1 MNIPIITPNALNEIS
16 RESGPVVVEFFADW
30 CPKCAMMSDIFLRI
44 AARHQHDIIFKKV
57 NIEISKKVVDELG
70 IEIVPTFIVY
80 QKGKILMEMP
90 NKALQEQLSYDG
102 AELSED
108 VLEQRILELLYPNK
122 TGY

>member
-16 RESGPVVVEFFADW
+16 RESGPVVVEIFADW

-57 NIEISKKVVDELG
+57 NIEISKKIVDELG

-80 QKGKILMEMP
+80 QKGKILGYT
-90 NKALQEQLSYDG
+90 SG
-102 AELSED
+102 VLSED

>member
-16 RESGPVVVEFFADW
+16 QESSPVVVEFFADW

-44 AARHQHDIIFKKV
+44 AVRYQHSIIFKKV
-57 NIEISKKVVDELG
+57 NIDISKKIVDDLG

-80 QKGKILMEMP
+80 QKGKILGYT
-90 NKALQEQLSYDG
+90 SG
-102 AELSED
+102 VLSED
-108 VLEQRILELLYPNK
+108 VLEQRILEMLSHSK

>member
-57 NIEISKKVVDELG
+57 NIEISKKIVDELG

-80 QKGKILMEMP
+80 QKGKILGYT
-90 NKALQEQLSYDG
+90 SG
-102 AELSED
+102 VLSED
-108 VLEQRILELLYPNK
+108 VLEQRILELLYPTK

>member
-30 CPKCAMMSDIFLRI
+30 CPKCAMMSDIFFRI

-80 QKGKILMEMP
+80 QKGKILGYT
-90 NKALQEQLSYDG
+90 SG
-102 AELSED
+102 VLSED